1 MAEDR
6 EMLLVQSKVREAI
19 KAKGGTGEDAVRTSE
34 EFLVALNEQVHQMI
48 GKAIERARGNK
59 RATLKPQDL

>member
-1 MAEDR
+1 MADDR

-19 KAKGGTGEDAVRTSE
+19 KAKGGAGDEAVRTSE
-34 EFLVALNEQVHQMI
+34 EFLTALNEFVHETLQ
-48 GKAIERARGNK
+48 KAIERARANK

>member
-1 MAEDR
+1 MADDR

-19 KAKGGTGEDAVRTSE
+19 KSKGGAGDEAVRTSE
-34 EFLVALNEQVHQMI
+34 EFLNALNEVVHNTI
-48 GKAIERARGNK
+48 ARAIERARGNK

>member
-1 MAEDR
+1 MADDR

-19 KAKGGTGEDAVRTSE
+19 KSKGGAGDEAVRTSE
-34 EFLVALNEQVHQMI
+34 EFLTALNEFVH
-48 GKAIERARGNK
+48 GTLTKAIERARANK

>member
-1 MAEDR
+1 MADDR

-19 KAKGGTGEDAVRTSE
+19 KTKGGAGEEAVRTSE
-34 EFLVALNEQVHQMI
+34 EFLTALNEHVHNTVA
-48 GKAIERARGNK
+48 KAIERARANK

>member
-19 KAKGGTGEDAVRTSE
+19 KSKGGAGDEAVRTSE
-34 EFLVALNEQVHQMI
+34 EFLTALNEFVHATL
-48 GKAIERARGNK
+48 GKAIERARANK